1 MLHESSI
8 IINEE
13 LWEKANWIGTAFASS
28 DDEIPAIALVFETE
42 TPAIEIFQQW
52 QADFG
57 KIDVDEKLRV
67 SIIEGELPDQPEQED
82 GYTIH
87 ITPNLDE
94 FLKQADSEIQI
105 DIINKHQR
113 LVASENS
120 TGLADFKS
128 SFAKFKQY
136 HILPAFYVEESI
148 QPIFDVALLK
158 TVIDF
163 RNITDIS
170 ENDIDS
176 AIFK

>member
-1 MLHESSI
+1 MLHEPSI

-13 LWEKANWIGTAFASS
+13 LWEQANWIGTAFASS
-28 DDEIPAIALVFETE
+28 EDEIPAIALVFETE

-57 KIDVDEKLRV
+57 KTDVDERLRI
-67 SIIEGELPDQPEQED
+67 SIIEGELPDQPEVD

-87 ITPNLDE
+87 ITPNLDD

-120 TGLADFKS
+120 TGLVDFKS

-136 HILPAFYVEESI
+136 HILPAFYIEESI

-158 TVIDF
+158 TAIDF
-163 RNITDIS
+163 RNIADIS
-170 ENDIDS
+170 ENDIDA
-176 AIFK
+176 AILK